1 MMGHNA
7 APDAGDGLGHSNAPT
22 DSGQQVAQN
31 YDDSASNYD
40 SDFGGDFDSDGFA

>member
-1 MMGHNA
+1 MMRHNA
-7 APDAGDGLGHSNAPT
+7 APDAGNGLGHSNAPT